1 MSAITKEQFI
11 DYIKGLT
18 LIQAADLVKELEE
31 IFGVSAAAPV
41 AVAAA
46 PGAAGA
52 PAAEAQ
58 TEFEVIL
65 KAGGDKKLDVIK
77 EVRALTGL
85 GLKEAK
91 DLVEGAPKSLKT
103 GVTKA
108 EADDIKKKLTAAGA
122 TVEIK

>member
-11 DYIKGLT
+11 EYIKGLT
-18 LIQAADLVKELEE
+18 LIQAAELVKELEE

-41 AVAAA
+41 AVAAVA
-46 PGAAGA
+46 GAAA

-65 KAGGDKKLDVIK
+65 KAGGEKKLDVIK

-103 GVTKA
+103 GVSKA

-122 TVEIK
+122 TVDIK